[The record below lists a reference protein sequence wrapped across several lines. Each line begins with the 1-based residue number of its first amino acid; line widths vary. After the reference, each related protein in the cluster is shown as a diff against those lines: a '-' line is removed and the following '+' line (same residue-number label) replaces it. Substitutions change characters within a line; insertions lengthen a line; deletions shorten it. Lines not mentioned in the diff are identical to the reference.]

1 MRMRA
6 KRNRDARFLKV
17 ADLFAKTESGLIAVN
32 NDRPLYIEIGCGKGA
47 FCTELAAKNPDAD
60 IIAIELSADALLM
73 AMEKAKQL
81 DLPNLSFLNCNADG
95 LDGMF
100 AACSVDGIY
109 LNFSDP
115 WPKSKHAKRRL
126 TAPMFLN
133 RYKTVLKDGGEIC
146 FKTDNRALFD
156 YSLSTFAECGF
167 FIDKVLFDLHSS
179 ECDDQNIRTEYENN
193 FSAKG
198 FKINYIK
205 VYKGSF

>member
-17 ADLFAKTESGLIAVN
+17 ADLFAETESECVVIRE
-32 NDRPLYIEIGCGKGA
+32 DRPLYIEIGCGKGA
-47 FCTELAAKNPDAD
+47 FCTELAAENPNAD
-60 IIAIELSADALLM
+60 IIAVELSADALLM
-73 AMEKAKQL
+73 AMEKAKRS

-95 LDGMF
+95 LDRIF
-100 AACSVDGIY
+100 AARSVDRIY

-126 TAPMFLN
+126 TAPQFLN
-133 RYKTVLKDGGEIC
+133 KYKTVLKDGGEIR
-146 FKTDNRALFD
+146 FKTDNRGLFD

-167 FIDKVLFDLHSS
+167 TIDKVLFDLHSS
-179 ECDDQNIRTEYENN
+179 ELNSENIRTEYENN

-205 VYKGSF
+205 VHFEAK